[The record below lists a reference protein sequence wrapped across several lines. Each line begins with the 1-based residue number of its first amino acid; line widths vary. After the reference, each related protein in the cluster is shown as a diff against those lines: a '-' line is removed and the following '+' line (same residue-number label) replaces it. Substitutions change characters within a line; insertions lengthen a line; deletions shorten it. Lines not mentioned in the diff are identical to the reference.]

1 VHHGQR
7 VALLAWAHPGQLH
20 RAHWR
25 VVAPFALESLQSLR
39 GMVDL
44 LPERT
49 PLWQRI
55 EATARDHFRRAAIG
69 EIRTPLL
76 EITELF
82 ARGIGEATDV
92 VGKEMYT
99 FLDRG
104 DRSCTLRPEG
114 TASVV
119 RAAIQ
124 HGLLAQGPQRLWY
137 GGPMFRYER
146 PQAGRQRQFHQ
157 IGVELLGVADAGS
170 DAEAIAIAWDLLADL
185 GVGGLELEINS
196 LGTPDDRARYR
207 TELVSW
213 LEAHH
218 DQLDPDSQHRISTN
232 PLRVLDSKNPTTQAL
247 LAGAP
252 TLADALAGES
262 HARFARV
269 RQALEALGIPF
280 VLNPRLVRGL
290 DYYGHTAFEITSNQL
305 GAQATV
311 CGGGRYDGLVE
322 QLGGPPTAA
331 VGWAIGL
338 ERLVLLLRQ
347 GEAVV
352 EAPAPDLYVISRG
365 ELAAAQALVLTRLA
379 RQAGLAADRDAS
391 GSAFGKQFK
400 RADRSGAPWAAVIG
414 DSEAAADVVV
424 LKDLRGEQPER
435 QLPVLQ
441 LVALVKESLKAASRQ
456 P

>member
-1 VHHGQR
+1 
-7 VALLAWAHPGQLH
+7 
-20 RAHWR
+20 
-25 VVAPFALESLQSLR
+25 
-39 GMVDL
+39 MVDL

-49 PLWQRI
+49 PLWQHL
-55 EATARDHFRRAAIG
+55 EATAREHFRRAAIA

-76 EITELF
+76 EATELF

-92 VGKEMYT
+92 VGKEMYSFT
-99 FLDRG
+99 DRG
-104 DRSCTLRPEG
+104 ERSCTLRPEG

-124 HGLLAQGPQRLWY
+124 HGLLSQGPQRLWY

-157 IGVELLGVADAGS
+157 IGLELLGVADATS
-170 DAEAIAIAWDLLADL
+170 DAEAIAIAWDLLAEL

-196 LGTPDDRARYR
+196 LGTPEDRQRYR
-207 TELVSW
+207 AELVSW

-218 DQLDPDSQHRISTN
+218 DQLDPDSQNRISTN
-232 PLRVLDSKNPTTQAL
+232 PLRVLDSKNPGTQAL

-262 HARFARV
+262 RERFARV

-352 EAPAPDLYVISRG
+352 EAPAPDLYVINRG
-365 ELAAAQALVLTRLA
+365 EAAACQALLLTRQG
-379 RQAGLAADRDAS
+379 RQAGLVVERDAS
-391 GSAFGKQFK
+391 GGAFGKQFK

-414 DSEAAADVVV
+414 DTEAADGVVV
-424 LKDLRGEQPER
+424 LKDLRGEKQER
-435 QLPVLQ
+435 RFTPDQ
-441 LVALVKESLKAASRQ
+441 LVELLKRDGT
-456 P
+456 PPHHDR

>member
-1 VHHGQR
+1 VHQGQR
-7 VALLAWAHPGQLH
+7 VGLLAWAHPGQLH

-213 LEAHH
+213 LEAHR

-232 PLRVLDSKNPTTQAL
+232 PLRVLDSKNPTTQVL

-365 ELAAAQALVLTRLA
+365 ELAEAQALVLTRLA

-414 DSEAAADVVV
+414 DSEAAAGVVV

-435 QLPVLQ
+435 QLTVLQ

>member
-1 VHHGQR
+1 
-7 VALLAWAHPGQLH
+7 
-20 RAHWR
+20 
-25 VVAPFALESLQSLR
+25 LESLQSLR

-44 LPERT
+44 LPERI

-55 EATARDHFRRAAIG
+55 EATAREHFHRAAIG

-76 EITELF
+76 EVTELF
-82 ARGIGEATDV
+82 ARGIGESTDV

-185 GVGGLELEINS
+185 GVGGLQLEINS
-196 LGTPDDRARYR
+196 LGTPEDRQRYR
-207 TELVSW
+207 AELVLW

-218 DQLDPDSQHRISTN
+218 DQLDPDSQQRISTN
-232 PLRVLDSKNPTTQAL
+232 PLRVLDSKNPDTQAL

-252 TLADALAGES
+252 TLADALTGES
-262 HARFARV
+262 HERFARV
-269 RQALEALGIPF
+269 RQALEALAIPF

-311 CGGGRYDGLVE
+311 CGGGRYDGLVA
-322 QLGGPPTAA
+322 QLGGPATPA
-331 VGWAIGL
+331 VGWALGM
-338 ERLVLLLRQ
+338 ERLVLLLSQ
-347 GEAVV
+347 ATAV
-352 EAPAPDLYVISRG
+352 EPAAGVPDLYVISRG
-365 ELAAAQALVLTRLA
+365 ELAEAQALVLTRLA
-379 RQAGLAADRDAS
+379 RQAGLAAERDAS

-414 DSEAAADVVV
+414 GSEAADGMAL
-424 LKDLRGEQPER
+424 LKDLRGETPER
-435 QLPVLQ
+435 RIPPQQ
-441 LVALVKESLKAASRQ
+441 LVAELLGVARGRSRGA
-456 P
+456 

>member
-1 VHHGQR
+1 
-7 VALLAWAHPGQLH
+7 
-20 RAHWR
+20 
-25 VVAPFALESLQSLR
+25 
-39 GMVDL
+39 MVDL
-44 LPERT
+44 LPERI

-55 EATARDHFRRAAIG
+55 EATAREHFRRAAIG

-76 EITELF
+76 EATELF

-157 IGVELLGVADAGS
+157 IGVELLGVAAAGS
-170 DAEAIAIAWDLLADL
+170 DAEAIAIAWDLLAGL

-196 LGTPDDRARYR
+196 LGTPDDRASYR

-213 LEAHH
+213 LEAHR
-218 DQLDPDSQHRISTN
+218 DQLDPDSQQRISTN
-232 PLRVLDSKNPTTQAL
+232 PLRVLDSKNPATQAL
-247 LAGAP
+247 LSGAP

-322 QLGGPPTAA
+322 QLGGPATPA
-331 VGWAIGL
+331 VGWALGM
-338 ERLVLLLRQ
+338 ERLVLLLSQ
-347 GEAVV
+347 TPAAQPAAAV
-352 EAPAPDLYVISRG
+352 PDLYVISRG
-365 ELAAAQALVLTRLA
+365 EAAEVRAMVITRQA
-379 RQAGLAADRDAS
+379 RQAGLAVERDAS
-391 GSAFGKQFK
+391 GGAFGKQFK

-414 DSEAAADVVV
+414 DSEAADGVVV
-424 LKDLRGEQPER
+424 LKDLRGETAER
-435 QLPVLQ
+435 RLTLDQ
-441 LVALVKESLKAASRQ
+441 LVALVKQSLKAASPQ
-456 P
+456 L

>member
-1 VHHGQR
+1 MHQGQR

>member
-1 VHHGQR
+1 
-7 VALLAWAHPGQLH
+7 
-20 RAHWR
+20 
-25 VVAPFALESLQSLR
+25 
-39 GMVDL
+39 MVDL

-49 PLWQRI
+49 PLWQHI
-55 EATARDHFRRAAIG
+55 EATAREHFRRAAIG

-76 EITELF
+76 EVTELF
-82 ARGIGEATDV
+82 ARGIGVATDV
-92 VGKEMYT
+92 VGKEMYS
-99 FLDRG
+99 FSDRG
-104 DRSCTLRPEG
+104 ERRCTLRPEG

-157 IGVELLGVADAGS
+157 IGVELLGVADATS
-170 DAEAIAIAWDLLADL
+170 DAEAIAIAWDLLAEL
-185 GVGGLELEINS
+185 GVGGLQLEINS
-196 LGTPDDRARYR
+196 LGTPEDRQRYR
-207 TELVSW
+207 AELVSW

-218 DQLDPDSQHRISTN
+218 DQLDPDSQNRINTN
-232 PLRVLDSKNPTTQAL
+232 PLRVLDSKNPDTQVL

-262 HARFARV
+262 HERFARV
-269 RQALEALGIPF
+269 RQALEALAIPF

-311 CGGGRYDGLVE
+311 CGGGRYDGLVA
-322 QLGGPPTAA
+322 QLGGPATPA
-331 VGWAIGL
+331 VGWALGM
-338 ERLVLLLRQ
+338 ERLVLLLSQ
-347 GEAVV
+347 VKDGETA
-352 EAPAPDLYVISRG
+352 AGAPDLYVISRG
-365 ELAAAQALVLTRLA
+365 EVAEVQSLVLTGLA
-379 RQAGLAADRDAS
+379 RQAGLAAERDAS

-414 DSEAAADVVV
+414 DSEAADGVVV
-424 LKDLRGEQPER
+424 LKDLRGETPER
-435 QLPVLQ
+435 RIPPQI
-441 LVALVKESLKAASRQ
+441 LVAELLGVAGGRSRGA
-456 P
+456 

>member
-1 VHHGQR
+1 
-7 VALLAWAHPGQLH
+7 
-20 RAHWR
+20 
-25 VVAPFALESLQSLR
+25 
-39 GMVDL
+39 MVDL

-49 PLWQRI
+49 PLWQHL
-55 EATARDHFRRAAIG
+55 EATAREHFRRAAIA

-76 EITELF
+76 EPTELF

-92 VGKEMYT
+92 VGKEMYSFT
-99 FLDRG
+99 DRG
-104 DRSCTLRPEG
+104 ERSCTLRPEG

-124 HGLLAQGPQRLWY
+124 HGLFSQGPQRLWY

-157 IGVELLGVADAGS
+157 IGVELLGVADATS

-196 LGTPDDRARYR
+196 LGTPEDRQRYR

-218 DQLDPDSQHRISTN
+218 DELDPDSQNRISTN
-232 PLRVLDSKNPTTQAL
+232 PLRVLDSKNPDTQAL

-262 HARFARV
+262 HERFSRV

-338 ERLVLLLRQ
+338 ERLVLLLSQ
-347 GEAVV
+347 GEAAV
-352 EAPAPDLYVISRG
+352 AGPAPDLYVISRG
-365 ELAAAQALVLTRLA
+365 EAAEGQALVLTRLG
-379 RQAGLAADRDAS
+379 RQAGLVVERDAS
-391 GSAFGKQFK
+391 GGAFGKQFK

-414 DSEAAADVVV
+414 DTEAADGVVV
-424 LKDLRGEQPER
+424 LKDLRGETTER
-435 QLPVLQ
+435 RFTPDQ
-441 LVALVKESLKAASRQ
+441 LVELLKRHDA
-456 P
+456 PPHHD

>member
-1 VHHGQR
+1 
-7 VALLAWAHPGQLH
+7 
-20 RAHWR
+20 
-25 VVAPFALESLQSLR
+25 LESLQSLR

-365 ELAAAQALVLTRLA
+365 ELAEAQALVLTRLA